1 MDILGIVRT
10 HLTQMVT
17 WLKTHLNAT
26 TLKSPLL
33 YLSIGVLTICQKIQS
48 VVTTLLAQIKQS
60 KDQLVVQ
67 IQTQVGLLT
76 KHVSIHVH
84 QIRGHLGKLRQK
96 VVSLIP
102 QRVLNLL
109 KKEQ

>member
-17 WLKTHLNAT
+17 WLKSHLNAM
-26 TLKSPLL
+26 TLKKKW
-33 YLSIGVLTICQKIQS
+33 LSLNIGVLTICQKIQS
-48 VVTTLLAQIKQS
+48 VGTTLHAWIKQN

-67 IQTQVGLLT
+67 IQTQLGLLT
-76 KHVSIHVH
+76 KHVSTHVH
-84 QIRGHLGKLRQK
+84 QIHGVLGKLRQK

-109 KKEQ
+109 KKGQ

>member
-1 MDILGIVRT
+1 MDILGTVRT

-17 WLKTHLNAT
+17 WLKSHLNAT

-48 VVTTLLAQIKQS
+48 VVTTLLARIKQS

-76 KHVSIHVH
+76 KHVSTRVAQIHG
-84 QIRGHLGKLRQK
+84 QLGKLRQRA
-96 VVSLIP
+96 VSLIP
-102 QRVLNLL
+102 QRVLKAL

>member
-1 MDILGIVRT
+1 MLGIVRT

-17 WLKTHLNAT
+17 WLKTRFNAT

-33 YLSIGVLTICQKIQS
+33 YLSIGVLAICQKIQS
-48 VVTTLLAQIKQS
+48 VINMLLARIKQN
-60 KDQLVVQ
+60 KDQLVAQ
-67 IQTQVGLLT
+67 IQTQVELLT
-76 KHVSIHVH
+76 KHVSTRVAQIHGR
-84 QIRGHLGKLRQK
+84 IGKLRQK

-102 QRVLNLL
+102 QRVLKVL

>member
-1 MDILGIVRT
+1 MDILGTVRT

-17 WLKTHLNAT
+17 WLKSHLTAT

-33 YLSIGVLTICQKIQS
+33 YLSIGVLAICQKIQS
-48 VVTTLLAQIKQS
+48 VINTLLARIKQS
-60 KDQLVVQ
+60 KDQLVAQ

-76 KHVSIHVH
+76 KHVSTHVAQIHGV
-84 QIRGHLGKLRQK
+84 LGKLRQK

-102 QRVLNLL
+102 QRVLKLL
-109 KKEQ
+109 KKGQ

>member
-1 MDILGIVRT
+1 MDILGTVRT

-17 WLKTHLNAT
+17 WLKSHLTAT

-33 YLSIGVLTICQKIQS
+33 YLSIGVLAICQKIQS
-48 VVTTLLAQIKQS
+48 VVNTLLARIKQS
-60 KDQLVVQ
+60 KDQLVAQ

-76 KHVSIHVH
+76 KHVSTRVTQIHGV
-84 QIRGHLGKLRQK
+84 LGKLRQK

-102 QRVLNLL
+102 QRVLKLL
-109 KKEQ
+109 KKGQ